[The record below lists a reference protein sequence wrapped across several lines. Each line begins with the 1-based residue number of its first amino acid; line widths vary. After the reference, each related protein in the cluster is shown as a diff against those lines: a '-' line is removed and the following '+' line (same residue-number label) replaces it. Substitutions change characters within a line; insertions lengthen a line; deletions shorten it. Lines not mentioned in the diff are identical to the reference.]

1 LTAHYDDAWFERIT
15 TAISTYSLP
24 RLPMEQLVHVSRL
37 GMDELAF
44 GYRLG
49 YVHPQLAVSIS
60 LSRLERGD
68 YQSNSQESIALAL
81 SDEADLVSSRLRETG
96 MGGVGISVESLWLYV
111 TMRLFA
117 LRWNSAGLADIR
129 YELPDVLAYWN
140 DEATADWSD
149 VCTGNR
155 GSRSSDQCLQ
165 HVERVLSVLTRRYL
179 SVRD

>member
-15 TAISTYSLP
+15 TAISSYNLP
-24 RLPMEQLVHVSRL
+24 RLPIEQLVDVSWL
-37 GMDELAF
+37 GMNELAF

-60 LSRLERGD
+60 LSRLERGGC
-68 YQSNSQESIALAL
+68 QSSSQESIALAL
-81 SDEADLVSSRLRETG
+81 SDEAESVTSLLRETG
-96 MGGVGISVESLWLYV
+96 VGGVAISVETLWLYV

-117 LRWNSAGLADIR
+117 MRWNSVGSADIR
-129 YELPDVLAYWN
+129 YELPDVLASWS

-155 GSRSSDQCLQ
+155 GFRSSNQCLQ
-165 HVERVLSVLTRRYL
+165 QVESVLSVLTRRYL
-179 SVRD
+179 SARN